1 MEKRAKNAKKRVEPR
16 KLKDLVFDPTNARR
30 HPARNLQMIG
40 DAIDRVGAGR
50 SIVIDD
56 AGKILAGEGVVREAL
71 KRGLRLRV
79 VDTDGKTLI
88 AVRRSGLTE
97 QQKTD
102 LALADNRPGEL
113 AEWDAE
119 QIRKLMEDQWDLS
132 PFFNADELAI
142 LLMPDDLPEAIEVDE
157 SIAGD
162 VAFATCPQCQHRFPV

>member
-1 MEKRAKNAKKRVEPR
+1 LKAL
-16 KLKDLVFDPTNARR
+16 KLDPANARR
-30 HPARNLQMIG
+30 HPARNLEMIG
-40 DAIDRVGAGR
+40 QALDKVGAGR

-56 AGKILAGEGVVREAL
+56 AGKVLAGEGVVREAL

-88 AVRRSGLTE
+88 AVRRSGMTE

-102 LALADNRPGEL
+102 LALFDNRPGEL

-119 QIRKLMEDQWDLS
+119 QIRKLTEESWDLS

-142 LLMPDDLPEAIEVDE
+142 MLMPDDLPEAIEVDE
-157 SIAGD
+157 TIADD
-162 VAFATCPQCQHRFPV
+162 VQFATCPKCQHRFPI